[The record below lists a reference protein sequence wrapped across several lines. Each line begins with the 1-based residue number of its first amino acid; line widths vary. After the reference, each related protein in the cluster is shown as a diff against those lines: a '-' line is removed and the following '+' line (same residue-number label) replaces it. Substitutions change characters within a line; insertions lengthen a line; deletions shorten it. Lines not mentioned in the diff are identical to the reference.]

1 MKTWMIN
8 VAVIYRYEIR
18 TFLSIYIF
26 FFPILFSQFSL
37 VPNRIDSSNPL
48 EIRSPIS
55 DKVVR
60 FVVERAG
67 RIMELNEE
75 ANEQSSPSLF
85 FIFRTEALR
94 HNFTFR
100 PRRGM
105 KVNWRNWCHA
115 AVAILTLY
123 GREGEK
129 YWRSERSSGPCPVEN
144 KHHPAAAIP
153 RYLIVSASVW
163 SVSRRHGLSLRLFF
177 PNEYVRFF

>member
-1 MKTWMIN
+1 M
-8 VAVIYRYEIR
+8 RR
-18 TFLSIYIF
+18 
-26 FFPILFSQFSL
+26 
-37 VPNRIDSSNPL
+37 
-48 EIRSPIS
+48 
-55 DKVVR
+55 
-60 FVVERAG
+60 
-67 RIMELNEE
+67 
-75 ANEQSSPSLF
+75 
-85 FIFRTEALR
+85 
-94 HNFTFR
+94 NFTFR

-153 RYLIVSASVW
+153 RYLIVSASV
-163 SVSRRHGLSLRLFF
+163 VGTGYIAPPRL

>member
-1 MKTWMIN
+1 MSRSFIVTKL
-8 VAVIYRYEIR
+8 E
-18 TFLSIYIF
+18 
-26 FFPILFSQFSL
+26 LFSRYIYFFSL
-37 VPNRIDSSNPL
+37 FSFLNFPSSRIESILRTLWRFD
-48 EIRSPIS
+48 SPIW

-60 FVVERAG
+60 FVVERAE